1 MASNINPNNIDSTYP
16 IAGQDNDSQGFRD
29 NFTNIKTNFEYAE
42 TEIDDLQSKVLLKSA
57 LTGTTLDNDLSGAL
71 IENAKLQGTRFT
83 KVDTANTTGN
93 VSVDFSA
100 GPYHRIGT
108 VTGNVTLGFSNVPS
122 AGNYAEWTVELTQG
136 ATQYTVTMP
145 SAVSIGNAVIQG
157 NDANNVITFNQAGTY
172 ALKFSTVNGGAA
184 VAVEDLYRNTD
195 PIYLPSAE
203 DLADAGAASLAKT
216 TSYIETGASGETATL
231 AAGVEGQI
239 KVFALT
245 SDGGG
250 DMVITV
256 TNAAWGGSSQITLGD
271 VGDACTLLYINSK
284 WVCIGNNGCTF
295 A

>member
-1 MASNINPNNIDSTYP
+1 MASNINPNNIDNTYP

-42 TEIDDLQSKVLLKSA
+42 EEIDDLQSKVLLKSA
-57 LTGTTLDNDLSGAL
+57 LTGTTLDNDLNGAV

-83 KVDTANTTGN
+83 KVDTANTNGN

-100 GPYHRIGT
+100 GQYHRIGT
-108 VTGNVTLGFSNVPS
+108 VTGNVTLGFSNIPS

-157 NDANNVITFNQAGTY
+157 NDANNVVTFNQAGTY
-172 ALKFSTVNGGAA
+172 AFKFSTVNGGSA

-195 PIYLPSAE
+195 PIYLPSSE
-203 DLADAGAASLAKT
+203 DLGDGAAVDLSST
-216 TSYIETGASGETATL
+216 TSLIETGASGETATL

-239 KVFALT
+239 KMFAMT
-245 SDGGG
+245 ADGGG
-250 DMVITV
+250 DMVVSV
-256 TNAAWGGSSQITLGD
+256 TNAAWGSQFVMAD
-271 VGDACTLLYINSK
+271 VGDGCTLLYVNSK
-284 WVCIGNNGCTF
+284 WVCVGNNGCVF
-295 A
+295 S

>member
-1 MASNINPNNIDSTYP
+1 MASNINPNNIDTAYP

-57 LTGTTLDNDLSGAL
+57 LTGTTLDNDLAGAV
-71 IENAKLQGTRFT
+71 IENAKLQGTRYT
-83 KVDTANTTGN
+83 KVDTATTTGN

-108 VTGNVTLGFSNVPS
+108 LTGNATLQFSNIPS

-136 ATQYTVTMP
+136 ATQYTLTMP

-172 ALKFSTVNGGAA
+172 ALKFSTVNGGTAI
-184 VAVEDLYRNTD
+184 AVEDLNRNLD

-203 DLADAGAASLAKT
+203 DLADGNAISLTTT

-239 KVFALT
+239 KVLALT
-245 SDGGG
+245 SKGGG
-250 DMVITV
+250 NMVVTV
-256 TNAAWGGSSQITLGD
+256 TNPAWGGSGEITLD
-271 VGDACTLLYINSK
+271 IVGDACTLMYINSK
-284 WVCIGNNGCTF
+284 WVCIGNNGCAF

>member
-1 MASNINPNNIDSTYP
+1 MASNINPNNIDNAYP

-42 TEIDDLQSKVLLKSA
+42 EEIDDLQSKVLLKSA
-57 LTGTTLDNDLSGAL
+57 LTGTSLDNDLEGAVL
-71 IENAKLQGTRFT
+71 QNAKLQGTRFT
-83 KVDTANTTGN
+83 KVDTANTAGN
-93 VSVDFSA
+93 VSIDFSA
-100 GPYHRIGT
+100 GQYHRIGT
-108 VTGNVTLGFSNVPS
+108 VTGDVTLGFSNIPS
-122 AGNYAEWTVELTQG
+122 AGNYAEWTVELSQG
-136 ATQYTVTMP
+136 ATQYTITMP

-157 NDANNVITFNQAGTY
+157 NDANNVITFNQTGTY

-184 VAVEDLYRNTD
+184 IAVEDLYRNTD

-203 DLADAGAASLAKT
+203 DLGDGGSADLSKT
-216 TSYIETGASGETATL
+216 TSYAETGSGGETATL

-250 DMVITV
+250 DMVVTV
-256 TNAAWGGSSQITLGD
+256 SNAAWGGSNQITLSD
-271 VGDACTLLYINSK
+271 VGDACTLLYVNSK

>member
-1 MASNINPNNIDSTYP
+1 MASNINPNNIDNTYP

-42 TEIDDLQSKVLLKSA
+42 EEIDDLQSKVLLKSA
-57 LTGTTLDNDLSGAL
+57 LTGTTLDNDMNGAV

-83 KVDTANTTGN
+83 KVDTANTAGN

-100 GPYHRIGT
+100 GQYHRIGT
-108 VTGNVTLGFSNVPS
+108 VTGNVALGFSNIPS

-184 VAVEDLYRNTD
+184 VGVEDLYRNTD
-195 PIYLPSAE
+195 PIYLPSSE
-203 DLADAGAASLAKT
+203 DLADGGAVDLSST
-216 TSYIETGASGETATL
+216 TSFVETGASGETATL

-239 KVFALT
+239 KMFAMT

-250 DMVITV
+250 DMVVSV
-256 TNAAWGGSSQITLGD
+256 TNAAWGSQFVMAD
-271 VGDACTLLYINSK
+271 VGDGCTLLYVNSK
-284 WVCIGNNGCTF
+284 WVCVGNNGCVF
-295 A
+295 S